1 MLVLGWRTALLNVP
15 MPMTTRN
22 PVQNLPKSITAF
34 PALSIKSS
42 GFAHLAHM
50 KFGNGAITNVATT
63 SNVRKL
69 WKRAALRMTRRKPIA
84 RT

>member
-1 MLVLGWRTALLNVP
+1 MCYLNVP

-22 PVQNLPKSITAF
+22 PVQNLPKSTTAF

-42 GFAHLAHM
+42 GFAHLEHM
-50 KFGNGAITNVATT
+50 KFGKGAVTNVAAT
-63 SNVRKL
+63 SSVRKL
-69 WKRAALRMTRRKPIA
+69 WKRAALRMTRRKPMA